1 MITQRATPDAL
12 EEVEDIAALDDAMAE
27 EGPNLPWEQVRADL
41 GRQQTTTGSSCAPPR
56 GQMALRTRLH
66 KRAAAARDLR

>member
-41 GRQQTTTGSSCAPPR
+41 GRQ
-56 GQMALRTRLH
+56 
-66 KRAAAARDLR
+66 